1 MSKLTRLFGSWVHLP
16 GVLILFIAAHF
27 GHHVLAA
34 LLTPLL
40 PFIRDEFNL
49 DYTQAGILTSAFW
62 FIYGVSHL
70 PAGWLGDRI
79 GRQIMAAIGISGL
92 AFFGILV
99 GLSTNYIMLLIF
111 LALMGIAGG
120 GYHPAAAPLIS
131 AATEP
136 KSRGTALGLHQG
148 GGNVSFFLG
157 PLIAV
162 GLASFLGWRGS
173 FISTAVVFLFFG
185 IVFYLLLRRISPAE
199 KTENEHSPVI
209 TGTTGLSAPKLHLI
223 AFILLGITNQ
233 AVIISVSNFVSLF
246 AVDYHGVSK
255 EIGGTMLSWYF
266 FAGIWSP
273 VLGGYLSDRIGK
285 IPTLLIPCLLAGPFI
300 YLTSLVSYGWTFW
313 LMLVA
318 LGMVQNM
325 IMPVTESYVITHAP
339 EQRRSLFLGVYY
351 FGSRGGSGIITP
363 FLGFLIDSF
372 GFYIAFSAMSGL
384 MLTITLICT
393 AMLLFNIRR

>member
-1 MSKLTRLFGSWVHLP
+1 MSKLTRLLGAWVHLP
-16 GVLILFIAAHF
+16 GILILFIAAHF

-162 GLASFLGWRGS
+162 GLASFLG
-173 FISTAVVFLFFG
+173 I
-185 IVFYLLLRRISPAE
+185 RRFRY
-199 KTENEHSPVI
+199 KNNEH
-209 TGTTGLSAPKLHLI
+209 
-223 AFILLGITNQ
+223 
-233 AVIISVSNFVSLF
+233 
-246 AVDYHGVSK
+246 
-255 EIGGTMLSWYF
+255 
-266 FAGIWSP
+266 
-273 VLGGYLSDRIGK
+273 R
-285 IPTLLIPCLLAGPFI
+285 
-300 YLTSLVSYGWTFW
+300 
-313 LMLVA
+313 
-318 LGMVQNM
+318 
-325 IMPVTESYVITHAP
+325 
-339 EQRRSLFLGVYY
+339 
-351 FGSRGGSGIITP
+351 
-363 FLGFLIDSF
+363 
-372 GFYIAFSAMSGL
+372 
-384 MLTITLICT
+384 
-393 AMLLFNIRR
+393 NIRPFNKNSRLQRIHHRIYSIHNIIFNNDIFCLMDKKKRKIKKQLYYNKINHQTNPTQ